1 MVDEE
6 HVDGGSDVDGVLQAA
21 LQRLALLA
29 EATDALSST
38 LDGTLALRRLCQV
51 LLPQLGDWCAADLLD
66 EHRRPR
72 RVVVAHW
79 ERLPTSH
86 LEGQL
91 PPVPETSADPLAR
104 VLRGAGPLL
113 VDPSAMTSMVDD
125 SALHTEQVAL
135 FSRLGARSAVIAPL
149 RARRQVLGALTLA
162 RTGEALALTEN
173 DLALV
178 EDLAHRTALAVDNS
192 RLYTS
197 VQSTAEH
204 LQRSLLPVLPD
215 VTPLSVAARYV
226 PARAAVE
233 VGGDWYDCFPLPD
246 GATALIIGD
255 VTGHDLSAA
264 VTMGQLRNMLRAL
277 VCDRLEPPGDIL
289 RRLDAIAHTLYG
301 GHTAT
306 CIYAHLQPV
315 PQPAP
320 QGRWQLDI
328 ANAGHPPPL
337 LVAHDGDTCYLDT
350 HNGVLLGIDPH
361 TPRPSRIHTLP
372 PASTLLLY
380 TDGLIERP
388 GEDIDR
394 GLARLRE
401 HAAALAREPL
411 STFCDELLAGLAGGS
426 NDDIALLAVRLPPAR

>member
-1 MVDEE
+1 MVSKDPA
-6 HVDGGSDVDGVLQAA
+6 GGGADIDAVLQTA

-38 LDGTLALRRLCQV
+38 LDGALALRRLCQV

-66 EHRRPR
+66 EHGHPH

-79 ERLPTSH
+79 DRLPTAH
-86 LEGQL
+86 LEGPL
-91 PPVPETSADPLAR
+91 PAVPEDSPDPLAR

-113 VDPSAMTSMVDD
+113 VDPSAAAAADD
-125 SALHTEQVAL
+125 PSDLHAAQRAL
-135 FSRLGARSAVIAPL
+135 FSQLNAHSVVIAPL

-162 RTGEALALTEN
+162 RSGEAFALTEN

-178 EDLAHRTALAVDNS
+178 EDVAHRTALAVDNS

-197 VQSTAEH
+197 VQSTAEQ
-204 LQRSLLPVLPD
+204 LQRALLPALPRLG
-215 VTPLSVAARYV
+215 PLEVAARYT
-226 PARAAVE
+226 PARAVAE
-233 VGGDWYDCFPLPD
+233 VGGDWYDCFRLPD
-246 GATALIIGD
+246 GSTALIIGD
-255 VTGHDLSAA
+255 VTGHDLPAA

-289 RRLDAIAHTLYG
+289 RRLDTIAHTLYG

-306 CIYAHLQPV
+306 CINARLDTGADSGWHLHF
-315 PQPAP
+315 
-320 QGRWQLDI
+320 

-337 LVAHDGDTCYLDT
+337 LVTHDGDTLYLT
-350 HNGVLLGIDPH
+350 TGHSILLGIEPDA
-361 TPRPSRIHTLP
+361 PRPSSSHALP

-394 GLARLRE
+394 GLSRLRQ
-401 HAAALAREPL
+401 HAAALTREPL
-411 STFCDELLAGLAGGS
+411 HVFCDELLSGCAHGS
-426 NDDIALLAVRLPPAR
+426 NDDIALLAVRLPHPP